1 MKKLIVLICFLFIL
15 IGCGKGET
23 IMINKV
29 TCNEVK
35 ELVKEGAILIDVRE
49 QDEYNQEHLDGAIN
63 ISYTIIGDKISEIT
77 SDLDKKII
85 VYCRSGARSNKAANA
100 LIDKG
105 YKNIYDLGGINNCK
119 K

>member
-29 TCNEVK
+29 TCDEVK

-49 QDEYNQEHLDGAIN
+49 QDEYNQEHLDGAVN
-63 ISYTIIGDKISEIT
+63 IS
-77 SDLDKKII
+77 
-85 VYCRSGARSNKAANA
+85 
-100 LIDKG
+100 
-105 YKNIYDLGGINNCK
+105 
-119 K
+119 

>member
-29 TCNEVK
+29 TCNEAK

-49 QDEYNQEHLDGAIN
+49 QDEYNQEHLNGAIN